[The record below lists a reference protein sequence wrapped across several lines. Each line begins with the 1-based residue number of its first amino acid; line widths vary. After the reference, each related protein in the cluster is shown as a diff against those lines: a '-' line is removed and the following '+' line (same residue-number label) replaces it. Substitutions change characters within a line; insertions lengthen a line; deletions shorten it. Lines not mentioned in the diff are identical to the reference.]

1 VTSSV
6 NRVFQKVP
14 MHRRPFL
21 RWLAIVA
28 APILPVRAAV
38 APSPLA
44 LLRRGGHVILM
55 RHAAT
60 VPGIGDPAGFVLEQ
74 CGTQRNLSAAGRQDA
89 TRIGAAFT
97 RLGIPVDQVRSSR
110 WCRCLDTATLAFGRA
125 TPEPLLDSLFQE
137 DAGATAS
144 RLRAAHAWL
153 ATLRLKGNI
162 VLVTHDVNIRALV
175 GNYVEQGDMVVASII
190 ENGALRVAGVLKR
203 DAL

>member
-1 VTSSV
+1 
-6 NRVFQKVP
+6 

-21 RWLAIVA
+21 RWLAIAA
-28 APILPVRAAV
+28 APILPARAAV
-38 APSPLA
+38 DPALLA

-60 VPGIGDPAGFVLEQ
+60 VPGVGDPAGFVLEQ
-74 CGTQRNLSAAGRQDA
+74 CGTQRNLSATGRQDA

-110 WCRCLDTATLAFGRA
+110 WCRCLDTATLAFGRV

-144 RLRAAHAWL
+144 KLRAVHAWL

-175 GNYVEQGDMVVASII
+175 GNYVEQGDMVVTRIL

-203 DAL
+203 DALATA

>member
-1 VTSSV
+1 
-6 NRVFQKVP
+6 

-28 APILPVRAAV
+28 APILPARAAV
-38 APSPLA
+38 DPALLA
-44 LLRRGGHVILM
+44 LLRRGGHVVLM

-60 VPGIGDPAGFVLEQ
+60 VPGIGDPAGFVLDQ

-89 TRIGAAFT
+89 ARIGAAFT

-110 WCRCLDTATLAFGRA
+110 WCRCLDTATLAFGRV

-144 RLRAAHAWL
+144 KLRAAHAWL

-175 GNYVEQGDMVVASII
+175 GNYVEQGDMVVASIL
-190 ENGALRVAGVLKR
+190 ESGALRVAGVLKR
-203 DAL
+203 DALTTA